1 MSDGAP
7 TIPSPSP
14 SIPAP
19 APAPAHNGSKL
30 RDSCLACSSSKVRCP
45 REKPTCSRCV
55 KRKLPCKYLTSKRAG
70 RKHESSGT
78 NNLMTMQHSPTL
90 ERMPMPMP
98 MSNPLSLPT
107 SLGTSAPSTTAMSTS
122 PAPATSIANDS
133 TNFLLSPH
141 LLESDIFSD
150 FMIPTNAL
158 NLFANVDST
167 GHHDMDTLLSP
178 LTSIPSTVDFDAPW
192 TGLLDSTTPLHG
204 TPNLPQ
210 HLESSPGALDG
221 NLFGLSSTSQQSH
234 NAGAETRTITNE
246 PSVEGS
252 STTAESSEC
261 DCAAHTAHLMK
272 QLFVHPKTPSD
283 RPASSHDPLSI
294 PSVSAI
300 IERNRSSMDTA
311 NSVMSCPCSKDPH
324 MLAVMSHIVS
334 KILAWYVAAIQGA
347 QSTLDDT
354 PSNHSINE
362 AGGDSTTTQTSTRV
376 NSIGGSAR
384 RSSSTLY
391 LKHEHAHW
399 ETEAADSDPGRAA
412 AQLVLGEL
420 HLAQRLV
427 TDLIAKFKSQ
437 QFPHESAGLTG
448 FPPNDVNESLLL
460 PLSAE
465 ILDLL
470 ANNLKDQLKTL
481 SVGIV
486 NRLKHS

>member
-1 MSDGAP
+1 MSDGATTTP
-7 TIPSPSP
+7 LPSPSNP
-14 SIPAP
+14 TP

-78 NNLMTMQHSPTL
+78 NNFTTMQHTPTL
-90 ERMPMPMP
+90 ERMTMP
-98 MSNPLSLPT
+98 MSDPLSLPT
-107 SLGTSAPSTTAMSTS
+107 SLGTSAPSMTTMSTS
-122 PAPATSIANDS
+122 PAPATTTANDS
-133 TNFLLSPH
+133 NNFLFSPH
-141 LLESDIFSD
+141 LLETDIFSD
-150 FMIPTNAL
+150 FMIPTNTL

-178 LTSIPSTVDFDAPW
+178 LTSIPSTVDFDASW
-192 TGLLDSTTPLHG
+192 TGLLDSTTPPHG
-204 TPNLPQ
+204 TPSLPPNLG
-210 HLESSPGALDG
+210 SSPGALVG
-221 NLFGLSSTSQQSH
+221 NLLGLSGTSQQSH
-234 NAGAETRTITNE
+234 KAGAETRTATNE

-252 STTAESSEC
+252 STTAEPSIC

-272 QLFVHPKTPSD
+272 HLFVHPKTPSD
-283 RPASSHDPLSI
+283 RPASSHDPLPT

-334 KILAWYVAAIQGA
+334 KVLAWYVAAIQGA
-347 QSTLDDT
+347 QSTSDDST
-354 PSNHSINE
+354 SSPTNE
-362 AGGDSTTTQTSTRV
+362 IGGDSTTTQTSTRV
-376 NSIGGSAR
+376 SSIGGSAR
-384 RSSSTLY
+384 RSSSTVY
-391 LKHEHAHW
+391 LNHEHTHW
-399 ETEAADSDPGRAA
+399 ETEGADRDPGRAA

-437 QFPHESAGLTG
+437 QFSHESVGLTG
-448 FPPNDVNESLLL
+448 FPPNDVHESLLL
-460 PLSAE
+460 PLSTE

-470 ANNLKDQLKTL
+470 ANNLRDQLKTL